1 MNVNSIFSET
11 KEEENRKIVKI
22 KRQIEKEEIQE
33 IVQTPVLRKSRSM
46 TKLNNEVK
54 MGEIKDSNISTKET
68 KTLTRSQTQ
77 QNK

>member
-1 MNVNSIFSET
+1 ME

-22 KRQIEKEEIQE
+22 KRQIEKEE

-54 MGEIKDSNISTKET
+54 MGEIKDF
-68 KTLTRSQTQ
+68 R
-77 QNK
+77 

>member
-22 KRQIEKEEIQE
+22 KRQIEKEEI
-33 IVQTPVLRKSRSM
+33 VQTPVLRKSRSM

-54 MGEIKDSNISTKET
+54 MGEIKDSNLSTKET

>member
-54 MGEIKDSNISTKET
+54 MGEIKDSNLSTKET